1 MTVAQTGD
9 VGSTVVRSYTGA
21 SDTGHL
27 VGTVP
32 SGKVKAINHTDRH
45 HICMYV
51 LYVNAVQLSI
61 FMAHMCVLNYQYL
74 MGT

>member
-32 SGKVKAINHTDRH
+32 SGKVKELTTLIGIT
-45 HICMYV
+45 YV
-51 LYVNAVQLSI
+51 CTVCKCTSTLHL
-61 FMAHMCVLNYQYL
+61 H
-74 MGT
+74 GTHVRT